1 MAREGGVQQLS
12 RLRSVVFAL
21 LIVGAVVST
30 ACATKI
36 NTVLADPSR
45 YRTRDVTVSGTV
57 VESFSLA
64 ERGAYMIDDGTGQ
77 LWIVVNRGTPRKG
90 ARVKVKGTV
99 REGFNLGSLGDL
111 IKLPGVGSGLVLVES
126 SREAR
131 N

>member
-1 MAREGGVQQLS
+1 MLRRSQ
-12 RLRSVVFAL
+12 LRSAGFAL
-21 LIVGAVVST
+21 LIVSALVST
-30 ACATKI
+30 ACATTI
-36 NTVLADPSR
+36 NSVLADPSR
-45 YRTRDVTVSGTV
+45 YRTRDVTLSGTV

-90 ARVKVKGTV
+90 ARVKVTGTV

-111 IKLPGVGSGLVLVES
+111 IKVPGVGSGLVLVES

>member
-1 MAREGGVQQLS
+1 MRRLS
-12 RLRSVVFAL
+12 RIRSAGFAL
-21 LIVGAVVST
+21 LILSAMLST

-36 NTVLADPSR
+36 NSVLADPSR

-90 ARVKVKGTV
+90 ARVKVTGTV
-99 REGFNLGSLGDL
+99 REAFNLGSLGDL
-111 IKLPGVGSGLVLVES
+111 IKLPGAGSGLVLIES

-131 N
+131 D

>member
-1 MAREGGVQQLS
+1 MEDDVRRMS
-12 RLRSVVFAL
+12 RFRSVGFAL
-21 LIVGAVVST
+21 IIASAVAST

-36 NTVLADPSR
+36 NSMLADPAR

-64 ERGAYMIDDGTGQ
+64 ERGAYMVDDGTGQ
-77 LWIVVNRGTPRKG
+77 LWVVVNRGTPRKG

-111 IKLPGVGSGLVLVES
+111 IRVPGVGSGLVLIES
-126 SREAR
+126 SRRAR